1 MRTQSGIQHT
11 KILKNNKNMPG
22 HWHRTSNNK
31 NVIGDWEIYI
41 KDKC

>member
-1 MRTQSGIQHT
+1 
-11 KILKNNKNMPG
+11 MPG

-41 KDKC
+41 KDKCWNNGYDIV